1 MSETTASAA
10 PTAPPFAD
18 HSPDNEPPQL
28 PYERELLLVER
39 LYYELRQVIIG
50 QTEPLEQLLA
60 CVLAGGHV
68 LLEGVPG
75 LAKTL
80 AARSLASTVG
90 GSFNRIQFTPDLV
103 PSDIC
108 GTRIFRAS
116 DGDFVTE
123 LGPVF
128 CNVLVADE
136 INRAPAKV
144 QSALLEVMG
153 ESQVTIAGVTHPVP
167 QPFIVVATQNPIE
180 SEGVYPLPE
189 AQRDRFLM
197 KIELGF
203 PDHRDEVEIV
213 SRRTD
218 RTVELK
224 QILTPTHLAHLQEMS
239 QQVFVDRGV
248 VDYAVRLV
256 GATRDPAAH
265 GIDELVPYIAA
276 GAGPR
281 GSLALIDCARAF
293 ALMAG
298 RHYATSE
305 DVRRSVLP
313 VLRHRIALGFEARS
327 AGVKVDDV
335 IFRIVENT
343 PDPTHSFSEER

>member
-1 MSETTASAA
+1 MPETSAPFVDVGSEQ
-10 PTAPPFAD
+10 
-18 HSPDNEPPQL
+18 EPPPL

-39 LYYELRQVIIG
+39 LYYEIRQVIIG

-60 CVLAGGHV
+60 CVLAGGHT

-80 AARSLASTVG
+80 AARSLATTVG
-90 GSFNRIQFTPDLV
+90 GSFNRVQFTPDLV
-103 PSDIC
+103 PSDIT
-108 GTRIFRAS
+108 GTRIFRSS
-116 DGDFVTE
+116 DGEFVTE

-153 ESQVTIAGVTHPVP
+153 EGQVTIAGMTHEVP
-167 QPFIVVATQNPIE
+167 KPFVVVATQNPIE

-197 KIELGF
+197 KIDLGF
-203 PDHRDEVEIV
+203 PAHRDEVEIV

-218 RTVELK
+218 RTVDLK
-224 QILTPTHLAHLQEMS
+224 QVLTSEHLLHLQRTTQE
-239 QQVFVDRGV
+239 VFVDHSV
-248 VDYAVRLV
+248 VDYVVRLV

-265 GIDELVPYIAA
+265 GIDDLVPYIAA

-281 GSLALIDCARAF
+281 GSLAMVDCARAF
-293 ALMAG
+293 ALMSG
-298 RHYATSE
+298 RQYVTTD
-305 DVRRSVLP
+305 DVRRAVLP
-313 VLRHRIALGFEARS
+313 VLRHRIALGFEART
-327 AGVKVDDV
+327 AGVTPDEIVL
-335 IFRIVENT
+335 RIVEAT
-343 PDPTHSFSEER
+343 PDATVSTTGGHQ

>member
-1 MSETTASAA
+1 MTDTSASLTPTT
-10 PTAPPFAD
+10 FGE
-18 HSPDNEPPQL
+18 EPPQL

-39 LYYELRQVIIG
+39 LYYEMRQVIIG

-60 CVLAGGHV
+60 CVLAGGHA

-80 AARSLASTVG
+80 SARSLATTVG

-103 PSDIC
+103 PSDIT

-116 DGDFVTE
+116 DGEFVTE

-144 QSALLEVMG
+144 QAALLEVMG
-153 ESQVTIAGVTHPVP
+153 EGQVTIAGTTHEVS

-180 SEGVYPLPE
+180 SEGVYQLPE

-203 PDHRDEVEIV
+203 PNHRDEVEIV

-218 RTVELK
+218 RSVTLNE
-224 QILTPTHLAHLQEMS
+224 ILTPEHLLHLQHMT
-239 QQVFVDRGV
+239 QQVFVDRSI
-248 VDYAVRLV
+248 VDYVVRLV
-256 GATRDPAAH
+256 GATREPAAH
-265 GIDELVPYIAA
+265 GIDDLVPYVAA

-281 GSLALIDCARAF
+281 GCLALVDCARAF
-293 ALMAG
+293 ALMSG
-298 RHYATSE
+298 RHYVTTD
-305 DVRRSVLP
+305 DVRRAVLP
-313 VLRHRIALGFEARS
+313 VLRHRIALGFEART
-327 AGVKVDDV
+327 AGISVDEI
-335 IFRIVENT
+335 IFRIVETT
-343 PDPTHSFSEER
+343 PDDTVSAAGSHA